1 MATAEGVRKVTSYK
15 KETSFGT
22 LAGQTGGKVVRRTSS
37 AFNLTKETYQSEEIR
52 TDYQLVDFRHG
63 VRMIEGNIDGE
74 LSAGSYSD
82 FIGSALGRD
91 FTALTPTAT
100 GSVTIAAAVGGVH
113 NITRTTGSFLTD
125 GLRVGNVITLT
136 GMNVNNNGRRLLVVT
151 LTATIA
157 GVLVLTGFPKSLTP
171 ETVATGAAYVV
182 AGKTTFVPTTN
193 QTDDSYTIEEFYSNI
208 GQSEVSVGNKIN
220 SVGLSL
226 PATGLVTANFS
237 FMGKDLAQTGTS
249 QYFTNPTPQGVNG
262 IFASVN
268 GALLVNGQVVTLVT
282 GLNIN
287 INRNLTSEAVVG
299 SNVKPEINEGR
310 VIIDGDFTTLF
321 EDRKFSDFF
330 NNETEIALVVAMTA
344 SDAPNADFISITLPR
359 IKVNSDTKDDGEKQI
374 VASNSFQAL
383 KGTGANNYEIT
394 TVMIQDSAA

>member
-15 KETSFGT
+15 KESTFGT
-22 LAGQTGGKVVRRTSS
+22 LAGQTGGKTVRRVSS
-37 AFNLTKETYQSEEIR
+37 AFNLTKEAYQSEEIR

-63 VRMIEGNIDGE
+63 VRMVEGNISGE

-91 FTALTPTAT
+91 FTALTPTST
-100 GSVTIAAAVGGVH
+100 GSVTIAAPVNGVY

-125 GLRVGNVITLT
+125 GVRVGNVISLA
-136 GMNVNNNGRRLLVVT
+136 GMNVNNNAKRLLVVT

-157 GVLVLTGFPKSLTP
+157 GVIVLTGIPKTLTP
-171 ETVATGAAYVV
+171 ETVATGASYVV
-182 AGKTTFVPTTN
+182 AGKTTFVPSTN
-193 QTDDSYTIEEFYSNI
+193 HTDDSYTVEEWYSNI
-208 GQSEVSVGNKIN
+208 AQSEVSTGNKIN
-220 SVGLSL
+220 TVGLSL
-226 PATGLVTANFS
+226 PATGLVTADFS
-237 FMGKDLAQTGTS
+237 FMGQDLKQTGVT
-249 QYFTNPTPQGVNG
+249 QYFTNPTAQGTNG

-268 GALLVNGQVVTLVT
+268 GALIVDGAVVALVT

-299 SNVKPEINEGR
+299 SNIKPEINEGR
-310 VIIDGDFTTLF
+310 VIVDGDFTTLF
-321 EDRKFSDFF
+321 QDRTFSDYF
-330 NNETEIALVVAMTA
+330 NNESEVALVVAMTA
-344 SDAPNADFISITLPR
+344 SDAANADFISITLPR

-383 KGTGANNYEIT
+383 KGTGAGNYEVT
-394 TVMIQDSAA
+394 TIMVQDSAA